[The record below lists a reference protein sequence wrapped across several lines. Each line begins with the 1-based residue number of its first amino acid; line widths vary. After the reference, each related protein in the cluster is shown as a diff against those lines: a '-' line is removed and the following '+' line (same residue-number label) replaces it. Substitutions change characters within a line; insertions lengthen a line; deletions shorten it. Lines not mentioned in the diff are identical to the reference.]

1 MANTKL
7 HLKNVEEELLRRN
20 NELKGEITKNRKEL
34 ERFINRKDFL
44 ENKKR
49 FFVEELKYCDYEQA

>member
-7 HLKNVEEELLRRN
+7 HLKNLEDELLRRN

>member
-7 HLKNVEEELLRRN
+7 HLKNVEDELLRRN

>member
-7 HLKNVEEELLRRN
+7 HLKILEDELLRRN

-49 FFVEELKYCDYEQA
+49 FFVEELKYCDYEQE

>member
-7 HLKNVEEELLRRN
+7 HLKNEEDELLRRN

-44 ENKKR
+44 
-49 FFVEELKYCDYEQA
+49 